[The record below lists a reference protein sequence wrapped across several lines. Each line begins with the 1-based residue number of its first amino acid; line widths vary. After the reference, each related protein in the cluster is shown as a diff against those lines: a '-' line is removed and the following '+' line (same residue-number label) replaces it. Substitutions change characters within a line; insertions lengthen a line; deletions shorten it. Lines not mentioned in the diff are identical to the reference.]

1 MSRPAVAGSVASA
14 LGSAVD
20 ALAAAGVESP
30 RLDAELL
37 LERATGHDRARL
49 VANPE
54 AGVEAGAAREFGAMV
69 RRRLRREP
77 IAYILGSKGFRRIE
91 LEVDRRV
98 LIPRPESE
106 LLVELALELEPAT
119 VLDVGTGS
127 GAIALAIANELP
139 GPAIVATDTSLDA
152 LAVAK
157 ANRDRLGLTDVE
169 AVLELVAR
177 ALAQHRGEA
186 LRLLGRRRRHQ
197 GRQARLR
204 DRRGVATDVVTVP
217 AEHVEQVPD
226 ALGPAVDVA
235 RVGVLRDESQGPLLA
250 ASPHHDGRTAALER
264 AGEVR
269 RALDAVVAARE
280 RRRDSPPACPDPAHR
295 ARRAAAR

>member
-1 MSRPAVAGSVASA
+1 MSGPAVAGSVASA

-127 GAIALAIANELP
+127 GAIALAIADELP

-157 ANRDRLGLTDVE
+157 ANRDRLGLTGRVRLSYGTLEPGDFDLIVANLPYVSEDEWGSLAREIREHEPRE
-169 AVLELVAR
+169 ALVSGPTGLEAIEGLLAELSVGPELPRAIGLELGLDQALSVAE
-177 ALAQHRGEA
+177 L
-186 LRLLGRRRRHQ
+186 
-197 GRQARLR
+197 
-204 DRRGVATDVVTVP
+204 
-217 AEHVEQVPD
+217 
-226 ALGPAVDVA
+226 
-235 RVGVLRDESQGPLLA
+235 
-250 ASPHHDGRTAALER
+250 
-264 AGEVR
+264 VR
-269 RALDAVVAARE
+269 RTGFERIEIRPDLAGINRVVVAWM
-280 RRRDSPPACPDPAHR
+280 
-295 ARRAAAR
+295 